1 MAIKSAKEYINGFE
15 WEVHI
20 IPATDPELYVDGDI
34 CRGTTWMGKHQ
45 IFLSSDLTSSTAKRV
60 IVHELTHAYLFSTQM
75 RVPET
80 FTEEEV
86 CDFIACWADLIYSS
100 ANNIYRA
107 LYCEDG

>member
-1 MAIKSAKEYINGFE
+1 MVIKSTKEYINGFE
-15 WEVHI
+15 WEINI

-34 CRGTTWMGKHQ
+34 CRGTTWFGKYQ

-86 CDFIACWADLIYSS
+86 CDFIACWADHIYSS
-100 ANNIYRA
+100 ANNVYKA
-107 LYCEDG
+107 LYCEDS